1 MPIWPAPGDVVVVHG
16 AASEFEAI
24 AIRDLLEAAG
34 VRAMI
39 RSRLVP
45 GYGVP
50 TMAGDQA
57 GVVAEIL
64 VPPDREDD
72 ARALVADYLAALA
85 GGIEA
90 GGSDAGEGG
99 EHPGRGEE
107 ETPP

>member
-1 MPIWPAPGDVVVVHG
+1 MHL

-34 VRAMI
+34 VHAMV
-39 RSRLVP
+39 RSRVVP

-64 VPPDREDD
+64 VPPEQRDE
-72 ARALVADYLAALA
+72 ACALIADYLAAL
-85 GGIEA
+85 
-90 GGSDAGEGG
+90 GSGTDT
-99 EHPGRGEE
+99 GEE
-107 ETPP
+107 EDSPP

>member
-34 VRAMI
+34 VHAMI
-39 RSRLVP
+39 RSRVVP

-57 GVVAEIL
+57 GIVAEII
-64 VPPDREDD
+64 VRPEEKNE
-72 ARALVADYLAALA
+72 ACALIAGYLASL
-85 GGIEA
+85 EE
-90 GGSDAGEGG
+90 DA
-99 EHPGRGEE
+99 
-107 ETPP
+107 PP